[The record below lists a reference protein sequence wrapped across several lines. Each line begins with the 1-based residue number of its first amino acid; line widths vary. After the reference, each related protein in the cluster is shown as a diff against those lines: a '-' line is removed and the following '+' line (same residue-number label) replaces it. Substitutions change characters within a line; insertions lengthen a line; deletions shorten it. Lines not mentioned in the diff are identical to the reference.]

1 MKKKWMLLPN
11 KWGDKGISDIEE
23 FIREWRPELGE
34 KIGKT
39 DLVTDMDL
47 ESTLGHSIETGGWLE
62 KLEINRVEWDK
73 APVNT
78 RIRRRVW
85 VGLEIEIAIDSPLDK
100 VKGKKILIK
109 KYIFTNIQASSW
121 RQTFVALVP
130 RIVS

>member
-1 MKKKWMLLPN
+1 METW
-11 KWGDKGISDIEE
+11 
-23 FIREWRPELGE
+23 IRRK

-39 DLVTDMDL
+39 DLATDMDL

-85 VGLEIEIAIDSPLDK
+85 VGLEIEIAIDSL
-100 VKGKKILIK
+100 
-109 KYIFTNIQASSW
+109 
-121 RQTFVALVP
+121 
-130 RIVS
+130 